1 MHKLTPIFIGGALAI
16 SAGLAIAQSQ
26 LNTDTTMQGHDMPG
40 HSMPASDNPS
50 TQAYIEA
57 NNRMHADMTVDF
69 TGDADIDFMRG
80 MIPHHQGAIDMAKV
94 VLEHGNDPEIRQLA
108 EEVIAAQEAEIQ
120 TMRDWLARNG
130 HTE

>member
-26 LNTDTTMQGHDMPG
+26 LNTDTPMQGHDMPG

-69 TGDADIDFMRG
+69 TGDADIDFVKG
-80 MIPHHQGAIDMAKV
+80 MIPHHQGAIDMAKIL
-94 VLEHGNDPEIRQLA
+94 LEHGKDPELKALA
-108 EEVIAAQEAEIQ
+108 EAVIKAQTTEIAQ
-120 TMRDWLARNG
+120 MQEWLKARG
-130 HTE
+130 H